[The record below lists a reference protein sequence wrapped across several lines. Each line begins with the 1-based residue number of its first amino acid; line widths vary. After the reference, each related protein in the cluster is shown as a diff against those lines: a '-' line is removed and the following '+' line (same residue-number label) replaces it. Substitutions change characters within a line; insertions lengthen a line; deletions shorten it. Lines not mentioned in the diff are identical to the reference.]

1 MLVEVKVRV
10 NKRVGDKL
18 KKTMQTFL
26 LDSEFFANAEYKVTE
41 ILSKEGGVEQFEIQS
56 LRLSPIKEI
65 ATQFLGEYMFK
76 ATLKDIWTDDKG
88 NEKYLRYQV
97 ILWSKDLLDATSN
110 TQKLVKQGYDMQ
122 IESLKEVD
130 YVYVK
135 PEVAANGNS

>member
-18 KKTMQTFL
+18 RKTMQTFL

-56 LRLSPIKEI
+56 IKLSPIKEI
-65 ATQFLGEYMFK
+65 ATQFLGECMFK

-135 PEVAANGNS
+135 PEITANGNS